1 MNRRSLGFYLII
13 GLFFWGIP
21 AVLVAGPSAIIYT
34 LAAALPVWLFF
45 RNNPLMPT
53 DKAESDRLGET
64 AVTILAGFA
73 ILYIIADALF
83 GQKLFQ
89 FNLFLVGTK
98 SIDRVVAQSNAGISA
113 GRGVFELVGV
123 ILGLLPFCL
132 IDVTSQASRI
142 GRVALWTAALFMLF
156 YGVTSSR
163 GAVILCVLTIFLGKS
178 SNWRRTVIGG
188 GVAFL
193 LFTVASHLR
202 GDYGSSGSPL
212 RDAVAG
218 PYINLALMRISNC
231 GSAMWYQFVAE
242 FFKKFIPA
250 FLFPKSIYS
259 FNVQTSLCIYP
270 NADDTVS
277 SVSIFTWLGEIYYYR
292 PSILTAISA
301 GVMLGAMG
309 RLIERQL
316 IKNRLPVSRVA
327 IGFACIIM
335 LRSRTL
341 DVLTYLIG
349 ELIFL
354 LFWPHL
360 RRLAKYLRHCV
371 PLPGS
376 ASPLPQPQKETP

>member
-1 MNRRSLGFYLII
+1 
-13 GLFFWGIP
+13 
-21 AVLVAGPSAIIYT
+21 
-34 LAAALPVWLFF
+34 
-45 RNNPLMPT
+45 
-53 DKAESDRLGET
+53 
-64 AVTILAGFA
+64 
-73 ILYIIADALF
+73 
-83 GQKLFQ
+83 
-89 FNLFLVGTK
+89 
-98 SIDRVVAQSNAGISA
+98 
-113 GRGVFELVGV
+113 
-123 ILGLLPFCL
+123 
-132 IDVTSQASRI
+132 
-142 GRVALWTAALFMLF
+142 
-156 YGVTSSR
+156 
-163 GAVILCVLTIFLGKS
+163 
-178 SNWRRTVIGG
+178 
-188 GVAFL
+188 
-193 LFTVASHLR
+193 
-202 GDYGSSGSPL
+202 
-212 RDAVAG
+212 
-218 PYINLALMRISNC
+218 MRISNC